1 MSDEQSNREI
11 RGVDIPA
18 DLKTLT
24 RVSESQVKRTGSNP
38 EPATAKPLNFS
49 PPGQAAPASGAPA
62 AAPAPAP
69 AQSATTGSGESAG

>member
-11 RGVDIPA
+11 RGVDRPA
-18 DLKTLT
+18 DLKNLT

-49 PPGQAAPASGAPA
+49 PPGQAAPASAAPA
-62 AAPAPAP
+62 AAPAP
-69 AQSATTGSGESAG
+69 AQSATTSSGESAG

>member
-62 AAPAPAP
+62 AAPAPA
-69 AQSATTGSGESAG
+69 QSATTGSGESAG